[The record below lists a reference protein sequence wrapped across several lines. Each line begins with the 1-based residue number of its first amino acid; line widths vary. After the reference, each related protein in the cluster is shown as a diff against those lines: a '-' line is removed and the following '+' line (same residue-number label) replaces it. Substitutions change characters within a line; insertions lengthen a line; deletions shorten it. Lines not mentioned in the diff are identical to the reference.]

1 MNKNDD
7 LQFDLT
13 MLNVYM
19 FTGYLYSTIKKAE
32 EYIKKVEL

>member
-32 EYIKKVEL
+32 EYLKNKEL